1 MIVILLGGSACGKN
15 VIAKCLVRG
24 AIAQNPYEK
33 VPTESCSRLIGI
45 TTRPKRLSEQD
56 GVDYN
61 FVSKEQFLQLIYN
74 DKLFEYRKY
83 NVLVDGTPDVWY
95 YGFPKTELD
104 LTRNY
109 VVVADVDGAKRFIS
123 RYGAENCYVVF
134 VSMSDGEREYR
145 AKNQGFF
152 DKSEWVR
159 RNSDDIVKLS
169 SKEVLPI
176 CDQYYCNDG
185 MDYRNYIDISSII
198 IGMIAKRDGIRYM
211 SMNETMDSI
220 RNHLDLLPLDVIS
233 GLCETWNKRVSPH
246 KKI

>member
-1 MIVILLGGSACGKN
+1 
-15 VIAKCLVRG
+15 
-24 AIAQNPYEK
+24 
-33 VPTESCSRLIGI
+33 
-45 TTRPKRLSEQD
+45 
-56 GVDYN
+56 
-61 FVSKEQFLQLIYN
+61 
-74 DKLFEYRKY
+74 
-83 NVLVDGTPDVWY
+83 
-95 YGFPKTELD
+95 
-104 LTRNY
+104 
-109 VVVADVDGAKRFIS
+109 
-123 RYGAENCYVVF
+123 
-134 VSMSDGEREYR
+134 MSDGEREYR

-176 CDQYYCNDG
+176 CDQYYCNNG

-211 SMNETMDSI
+211 SMNETMDLI

-233 GLCETWNKRVSPH
+233 GLCETWNKRVNPH